1 MIAMIDLLGETSL
14 GICVSSRWHLPPG
27 MTKADRRV
35 AV

>member
-14 GICVSSRWHLPPG
+14 SIRVSSRWLLPPG
-27 MTKADRRV
+27 MTKADRRL